1 VCSESDGRNQAISG
15 GTSGGITGKE
25 QAGNCVLSLQKAAIF
40 LGFSR
45 VFADN
50 FFERHEMKLRSWVLG
65 MAAALA
71 ASAANAADYYANVN
85 AWPVSPDFGFTISA
99 PIDFEG
105 MGAPQDAPDWRWNSS
120 DPGQV
125 LYEIVVPRAIEP
137 QTNFAG
143 ATITVGMSSNPKSVA
158 NCLAPA
164 GAPPDEKSWKQKIGG
179 SGVFRLPRFRR
190 RHEPLPRDHEF
201 PRGSQRPV
209 LGGRIHDR
217 VDVAGRLSA
226 GIRPQAIRYGARART
241 DGPHR
246 GDVQVWVNAM
256 KAAQQLSNHP
266 PLGRVEKF
274 EEFFGAGEC

>member
-1 VCSESDGRNQAISG
+1 
-15 GTSGGITGKE
+15 
-25 QAGNCVLSLQKAAIF
+25 VLSLQKAAIF

-45 VFADN
+45 GFADN

-164 GAPPDEKSWKQKIGG
+164 GTPPDEKSWKQKIGG
-179 SGVFRLPRFRR
+179 VEFSGFRDSDDGMSHYHEITSFRAVHNGQCWAVEYMIASTSLGIYPPEYGLKQFDMAR
-190 RHEPLPRDHEF
+190 V
-201 PRGSQRPV
+201 RG
-209 LGGRIHDR
+209 LMDRI
-217 VDVAGRLSA
+217 VA
-226 GIRPQAIRYGARART
+226 T
-241 DGPHR
+241 F
-246 GDVQVWVNAM
+246 
-256 KAAQQLSNHP
+256 
-266 PLGRVEKF
+266 KF
-274 EEFFGAGEC
+274 G